1 MRKVQGS
8 PGVQLL
14 ECTNPVKNKWRVR
27 WDVQKKDDMT
37 AFYMEEEFD
46 HKPTAE
52 EIRSMVTEWS
62 NGQTTAAIL
71 SGFTYEDAP
80 VWLSQ
85 ENQFNYQSAY
95 SLAVQTKGASL
106 PVTFKF
112 GTDSEPVYKTFST
125 VESLEDFYIKA
136 VRHILNTIEDGWKKK
151 DAFDLSLYAVD

>member
-1 MRKVQGS
+1 MRKVQGD

-52 EIRSMVTEWS
+52 EIRGMVTEWS
-62 NGQTTAAIL
+62 NNQTNAAIL

-95 SLAVQTKGASL
+95 SLAVQTGGATL

-112 GTDSEPVYKTFST
+112 GTDSEPVYKTFNT
-125 VESLEDFYIKA
+125 VESLEDFYTKA
-136 VRHILNTIEDGWKKK
+136 VRHILDTIAEGWKRK
-151 DAFDLSLYAVD
+151 DDFDLSLYAVS